1 MKSIKVR
8 YRIPLG
14 IHDILKRKQL
24 KSSRS
29 IHVIPSDIGKQEGRE
44 PSHIIFLKKLNEVSP
59 TFHQQMTKTIVECL
73 KLIINNTSVD
83 LKEDELVKFISLL
96 NDLDTFNINHLEV
109 GDNFIRCKID
119 EESGQIKIDFNERD
133 IFIDVHREN
142 PLAASIVAA
151 TLEKLDR
158 IFLDM
163 EHNRIVYKYIT
174 ENGATKVFSNKSGQW
189 KHAMNVFLGFDI
201 GSVSTNVAV
210 IDEHQHVMETV
221 YTYTRGR
228 VLDAIKTSLREIQTQ
243 LPSNINILGVGVTG
257 SSGELAKKILGADVY
272 KTEIYSHAAATI
284 HQIPEVRTILEI
296 GGQDSKVIY
305 VNNKIPEKS
314 KMNEWCGA
322 GTGAMLDAQAYRLG
336 IPIQEFGDYALKA
349 TKSIDFRT
357 RCGVF
362 MDSCMIDA
370 QAKGYPIEVIVSG
383 LCKACAHN
391 FVGTL
396 GINRKTLEYPI
407 AFQGGVAANK
417 GVKKELEDYISK
429 GKGEKCEL
437 IVPICHDVMGA
448 IGMSLIVQK
457 LFAKRQQST
466 NFRGFEDVLN
476 ITSEIAECNFENC
489 PKNKK
494 EDETICDIVL
504 LKINKETIASIGACP
519 EYEEELLN
527 EYSSSESGDDFV
539 ASESAA

>member
-1 MKSIKVR
+1 MKKVYVR
-8 YRIPLG
+8 YRVPLG
-14 IHDILKRKQL
+14 IDNILKRKQL
-24 KSSRS
+24 KETKKTHPSSS
-29 IHVIPSDIGKQEGRE
+29 GIEKQEQKE
-44 PSHIIFLKKLNEVSP
+44 SAMLNLITELEAVSL
-59 TFHQQMTKTIVECL
+59 TFTQQMTKTIVECL
-73 KLIINNTSVD
+73 KLIIVDTTVD
-83 LKEDELVKFISLL
+83 LKEDEILQFIELL

-109 GDNFIRCKID
+109 TNNFIRCKAE
-119 EESGQIKIDFNERD
+119 EESGQIKIDFDEKDIFFEVERD
-133 IFIDVHREN
+133 N
-142 PLAASIVAA
+142 PLPSGKVAA
-151 TLEKLDR
+151 ALDKLDR
-158 IFLDM
+158 VFREMDK
-163 EHNRIVYKYIT
+163 NRVVYKYIT
-174 ENGATKVFSNKSGQW
+174 ENGSTKVFSNRSGQW
-189 KHAMNVFLGFDI
+189 KHPMNVFLGFDI

-210 IDEHQHVMETV
+210 IDEHQHIMETV

-228 VLDAIKTSLREIQTQ
+228 VLDAIKTSLKEIQAK

-284 HQIPEVRTILEI
+284 HQIPDVRTILEI

-336 IPIQEFGDYALKA
+336 IPIQEFGDYALRA

-396 GINRKTLEYPI
+396 GINRKTLEFPI

-417 GVKKELEDYISK
+417 GVKQELEDYISK

-437 IVPICHDVMGA
+437 IIPICHDVMGA
-448 IGMSLIVQK
+448 IGMALIVHK
-457 LFAKRQQST
+457 LYGKRQQPT
-466 NFRGFEDVLN
+466 NFRGFEDVMN
-476 ITSEIAECNFENC
+476 ITSEIAECQYDKC

-504 LKINKETIASIGACP
+504 LKIDNETIASIGACP
-519 EYEEELLN
+519 EFETEITEGA
-527 EYSSSESGDDFV
+527 SSEGLDGFSARESV
-539 ASESAA
+539 A

>member
-1 MKSIKVR
+1 MRSVKVR
-8 YRIPLG
+8 YRVPLG
-14 IHDILKRKQL
+14 IQDILKRKQP
-24 KSSRS
+24 KASKN
-29 IHVIPSDIGKQEGRE
+29 IHVISSEARKHENRE
-44 PSHIIFLKKLNEVSP
+44 PSHVIFLKKLSEVTP
-59 TFHQQMTKTIVECL
+59 TFNHQMTKTIVECL
-73 KLIINNTSVD
+73 KLIISNTSVD

-109 GDNFIRCKID
+109 GHNFIRCRIG
-119 EESGQIKIDFNERD
+119 EESGQIKIDFNEKD
-133 IFIDVHREN
+133 IFFDVHRDN
-142 PLAASIVAA
+142 PLPAGNVAS
-151 TLEKLDR
+151 TLEKLDK

-163 EHNRIVYKYIT
+163 EKNRVVYKYIT
-174 ENGATKVFSNKSGQW
+174 ENGETKVFSNQSGQW

-210 IDEHQHVMETV
+210 IDEHQHVIETV

-228 VLDAIKTSLREIQTQ
+228 VLDAIKTSLREIQAK

-396 GINRKTLEYPI
+396 GINRKTLESPI

-448 IGMSLIVQK
+448 IGMSLIVHK
-457 LFAKRQQST
+457 LYAKRQQPT

-476 ITSEIAECNFENC
+476 ITSEIAECQYDKC

-504 LKINKETIASIGACP
+504 LKINNETIASIGACP
-519 EYEEELLN
+519 EYEAEFIN
-527 EYSSSESGDDFV
+527 DD
-539 ASESAA
+539 ASESEERRIAGESAA